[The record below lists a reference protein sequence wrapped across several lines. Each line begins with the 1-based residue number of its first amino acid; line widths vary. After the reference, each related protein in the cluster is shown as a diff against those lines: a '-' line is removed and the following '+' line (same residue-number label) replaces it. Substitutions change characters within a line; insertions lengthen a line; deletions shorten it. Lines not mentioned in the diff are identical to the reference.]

1 MAGTQKKNW
10 AMVIDQERCIGC
22 WTCAVGC
29 KVINNEPLGFWW
41 NRILT
46 AAPGEVSGGRVDA
59 LTNPAS
65 DDIDVPA
72 GTFPQV
78 EMAYLPVACQHCD
91 NAPCVKVCPVGAT
104 FQSDNGTILV
114 DYERCIGCR
123 YCIAACPYG
132 VRVFNWGD
140 AERQPDFTVGYG
152 RDYRTDDRLVFT
164 PERPTGVVEKCTMC
178 VERIDE
184 GEQPFCV
191 DICPTGARVFGD
203 LNDRSSEVSQL
214 VRTGGATQLLGDLGT
229 DPHVYYLPVER
240 ERNV

>member
-1 MAGTQKKNW
+1 MAGKQQKNW

-29 KVINNEPLGFWW
+29 KEINNEPLGFWW

-46 AAPGEVSGGRVDA
+46 AAPGELSGRVDA

-65 DDIDVPA
+65 DNIDVPA

-91 NAPCVKVCPVGAT
+91 DAPCVKVCPVDAT
-104 FQSDNGTILV
+104 YQRDDGTILI

-123 YCIAACPYG
+123 YCVAACPYG

-140 AERQPDFTVGYG
+140 AKRNPDFTVGYG
-152 RDYRTDDRLVFT
+152 RDYRSDGRLVFT

-178 VERIDE
+178 VERIDV

-203 LNDRSSEVSQL
+203 LNDRTSEVSHL
-214 VRTGGATQLLGDLGT
+214 VREGGATQLLGDLGT
-229 DPHVYYLPVER
+229 DPHVFYLPVER

>member
-1 MAGTQKKNW
+1 MAGKQKKNW

-29 KVINNEPLGFWW
+29 KEINNEPLGFWW

-46 AAPGEVSGGRVDA
+46 AAPGDLNGHVDA
-59 LTNPAS
+59 LTDPAS
-65 DDIDVPA
+65 GNIDVPS
-72 GTFPQV
+72 GTFPEV

-91 NAPCVKVCPVGAT
+91 DAPCVKVCPVDAT
-104 FQSDNGTILV
+104 FQSDDGTILI

-123 YCIAACPYG
+123 YCVAACPYG

-140 AERQPDFTVGYG
+140 AKRDPDFTVGYG
-152 RDYRTDDRLVFT
+152 RNYRSDGRLVFT

-178 VERIDE
+178 VERIDV

-203 LNDRSSEVSQL
+203 LNDRTSEVSQL
-214 VRTGGATQLLGDLGT
+214 VRENGATQLLGELGT
-229 DPHVYYLPVER
+229 DPHVFYLPVER